1 MFLRYIWKKS
11 VKKKGVVKQI
21 YIPLVFVVG
30 LLLLKSQAYL
40 YSLCFVVGPY
50 ERMVAAFTHCRI
62 NSCGKDSKAF
72 LIELHYNKDLL
83 FLFLFL
89 FVQLGWT
96 ITKIKYNCKTWASRR
111 RELWTIFHVIR
122 RYPCKWQASYEQ
134 PL

>member
-1 MFLRYIWKKS
+1 MKTFSTQILFSQLLNNKKMGMKCSLGTFEKKS

-30 LLLLKSQAYL
+30 LLLLKSHAYL

-50 ERMVAAFTHCRI
+50 ERMVAAFTHCHI

-72 LIELHYNKDLL
+72 LIELHHNKDLL

-89 FVQLGWT
+89 FVQLG
-96 ITKIKYNCKTWASRR
+96 
-111 RELWTIFHVIR
+111 
-122 RYPCKWQASYEQ
+122 
-134 PL
+134 